1 MGFFGELKQDLSQ
14 VADKESKRETAAK
27 EADKILSEAEF
38 AAMDEASAADD
49 SYDNDDDVAALLKD
63 LVSGLGGE
71 GIESPEVSGE
81 GSFDVSDDLN
91 SILAGLMNNDDGQ
104 VSFDGAEKT
113 PASFDTAA
121 APSPEESAAAEA
133 AEDTYTRSA
142 PDAAEETNTGSAPD
156 AAEEANTE
164 SAPEAAE
171 DANAGSAQDTAES
184 ANTEPASDAFEDA
197 VPFNAGLAEETAEG
211 AAQHADNTSVI
222 SEGMVING
230 NIEAAGNLDVLGR
243 IIGNVRVSGKLKVSG
258 TITGDSEAKEV
269 FFERARINGNV
280 VSESSVKVGEG
291 TVIVGNVSGFSA
303 AIAGAVK
310 GDIDVHGPVILDTT
324 AIVKGN
330 IRSKTV
336 QINNGAALEGVCSQA
351 YAEISPTSFFEEY
364 NG

>member
-133 AEDTYTRSA
+133 AEDTYT
-142 PDAAEETNTGSAPD
+142 GSAPD
-156 AAEEANTE
+156 AAEEANTG

-171 DANAGSAQDTAES
+171 DAGAGSAQDTAKS
-184 ANTEPASDAFEDA
+184 ASTEPASDAFEDA

-211 AAQHADNTSVI
+211 TAQHADNTSVI

-258 TITGDSEAKEV
+258 TITGDFEAKEV